1 MRKQRAERLRFA
13 VESLPPETQRA
24 MLTGIRENRIV
35 TGANTDRRGGVC
47 PMLAA
52 DRNAFAVTPLAEI
65 FATAWDQYTGTSFV
79 NVNRRAASERDLR
92 VLQTMLETSLKLSA
106 RDELPAALAADPAT
120 PPPAAAEL
128 ARTQATLTAAAR
140 IEIIRALEAS
150 GHHLPTPPA
159 PRVVAAAPPAPAP
172 ARAAAPAP
180 RQPVRREAPGHA
192 ARAAAAAPPA
202 AATAR
207 RVRAAGADHRA
218 PALKTDTE
226 LERQRARAII
236 ANQASTLR
244 SRAWPRPADPAR
256 PVDTVRPAEAARQ
269 LEAARQIAAG
279 RPVEAARPAPAPT
292 PVVRVG
298 RPTRMQE
305 LAARSGW
312 AWLPAFNSYDD
323 YERTLQDLGETERG
337 PGADDG
343 GVRREDTKQ
352 PDRTPA

>member
-24 MLTGIRENRIV
+24 MLKGINENRIV

-92 VLQTMLETSLKLSA
+92 VLQTMLETSLELSA
-106 RDELPAALAADPAT
+106 RAETAAAAAAPPAT
-120 PPPAAAEL
+120 PQPAAAEF
-128 ARTQATLTAAAR
+128 AQTQATLTAAAR
-140 IEIIRALEAS
+140 IEVIRALEAS
-150 GHHLPTPPA
+150 GHRVPTPPA
-159 PRVVAAAPPAPAP
+159 PRAPAAPLAPVTAAAPAPRPPARRAAPRRAARVAAAPPA
-172 ARAAAPAP
+172 
-180 RQPVRREAPGHA
+180 G
-192 ARAAAAAPPA
+192 
-202 AATAR
+202 T
-207 RVRAAGADHRA
+207 DHRA
-218 PALKTDTE
+218 PAFKTDAE
-226 LERQRARAII
+226 LERQRARAIV

-244 SRAWPRPADPAR
+244 SRAWPRPAAPAR
-256 PVDTVRPAEAARQ
+256 PVETVRPAEAARRF
-269 LEAARQIAAG
+269 EAARQIEAG
-279 RPVEAARPAPAPT
+279 RPVEAGSTPVPA

-323 YERTLQDLGETERG
+323 YERTLQDLGETQRG

-352 PDRTPA
+352 PERTPA